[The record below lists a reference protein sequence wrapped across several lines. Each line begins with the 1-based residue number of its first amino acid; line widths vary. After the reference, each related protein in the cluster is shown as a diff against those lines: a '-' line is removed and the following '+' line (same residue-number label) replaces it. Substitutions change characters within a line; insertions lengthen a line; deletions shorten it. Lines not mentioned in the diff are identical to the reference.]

1 MQDENATAPDSKNS
15 TDTANVTN
23 APKIPYVVILNGD
36 GRQGLAQRATD
47 LLFVNNIEVQDSANA
62 DNFDYEETVVY
73 YTDDEILAQNIAT
86 ILGVNRITQENKA
99 YYGKPTDI
107 LIVLGKD
114 FVK

>member
-1 MQDENATAPDSKNS
+1 M
-15 TDTANVTN
+15 
-23 APKIPYVVILNGD
+23 
-36 GRQGLAQRATD
+36 
-47 LLFVNNIEVQDSANA
+47 NNIEVQDSANA

-86 ILGVNRITQENKA
+86 ILGVNKITQENKA

-107 LIVLGKD
+107 VVVLGKD